1 MMMDQLCLEGAKKTK
16 RWAEIK
22 NSLGFTK
29 GHLVI
34 MKTKNY
40 LLGFL
45 IC

>member
-1 MMMDQLCLEGAKKTK
+1 MMDQLFLEGERRTK
-16 RWAEIK
+16 RWMEIK

-34 MKTKNY
+34 MKTKHY
-40 LLGFL
+40 ILGFL